1 MGFDVLYTALFWI
14 IFIVV
19 GVRFGMG
26 VSGIY
31 WLIAIVF
38 IIVGL
43 VLMVRAVQGPE
54 QKAIVVDDEIQDK
67 DGVPILPRSE
77 RKLDEDAAQ
86 ASSRV
91 QFDEDEDIERAEEIE
106 VVLDDEDDGKPTD
119 DALSSLATVA
129 AARTRHDEEVGQDDK
144 KAEVL
149 SEEVVISEVFD
160 VDVTDELKESDTVV
174 LNDYFHQ
181 SAEETFRDNDALLGH
196 KKTVTIVISPRNS
209 FEGINGTKI
218 MELVRQYGLKY
229 GILNMFHR
237 YELADGTGMLWFSML
252 GVSVDGVESFDL
264 VSLPEMNYRGLALF
278 LSLPHPQALKGFDSM
293 VQTAMSIAEELQA
306 DIHDEMG
313 YILDSSQLQALRA
326 MVTEELV

>member
-1 MGFDVLYTALFWI
+1 
-14 IFIVV
+14 
-19 GVRFGMG
+19 MG

-38 IIVGL
+38 IVVGL
-43 VLMVRAVQGPE
+43 ALMVRAVQGPK
-54 QKAIVVDDEIQDK
+54 QKAIVMDDEIQDK

-77 RKLDEDAAQ
+77 RKLDEDAVQ
-86 ASSRV
+86 TPSIV

-106 VVLDDEDDGKPTD
+106 VVLDDDGKSTD

-129 AARTRHDEEVGQDDK
+129 AARTRHDEEIEQDNK

-149 SEEVVISEVFD
+149 SEEVVISEIFD
-160 VDVTDELKESDTVV
+160 MDVTDELKESDTVV

-209 FEGINGTKI
+209 FEGINGAKI
-218 MELVRQYGLKY
+218 MKLVRQYGLKY

-237 YELADGTGMLWFSML
+237 YESADGTGMLWFSML

-264 VSLPEMNYRGLALF
+264 VNLPEMNYRGLALF

-326 MVTEELV
+326 VVTEELV